1 MAPENTSATPTTETE
16 EQPKQRVSVSDERK
30 AHPSSANARRMS
42 SAAKTDD
49 SNQSPSPQTDN
60 PTQNVATQR
69 QIDKAAPKKRSA
81 RKETKHALKTPM
93 DAPKP
98 SFPPLSRI
106 P

>member
-69 QIDKAAPKKRSA
+69 QIDKAAPKNAQHA
-81 RKETKHALKTPM
+81 RKPNVH
-93 DAPKP
+93 
-98 SFPPLSRI
+98 
-106 P
+106 